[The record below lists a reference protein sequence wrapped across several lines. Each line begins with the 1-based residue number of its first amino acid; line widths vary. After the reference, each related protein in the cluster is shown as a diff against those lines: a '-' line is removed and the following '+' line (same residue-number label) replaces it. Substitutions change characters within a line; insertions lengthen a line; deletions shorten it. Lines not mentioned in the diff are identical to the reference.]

1 MKATALLDALFIC
14 SASFEIQNPWQ
25 CIPADLGDV
34 GVSESCLFGITIIIV
49 TIGTFSMGDYAIFV
63 GQGQVQNIFL
73 SCALANSLFQL
84 SSM

>member
-14 SASFEIQNPWQ
+14 SAPFEIQNPWQ

-34 GVSESCLFGITIIIV
+34 SVSESCLFGITIIV
-49 TIGTFSMGDYAIFV
+49 TIGTFSMGDYAILSGKVKFKTF
-63 GQGQVQNIFL
+63 FL

>member
-14 SASFEIQNPWQ
+14 SAPFEIQNPWH

-34 GVSESCLFGITIIIV
+34 SVSESCLFGITIIV

-63 GQGQVQNIFL
+63 GQGQV
-73 SCALANSLFQL
+73 
-84 SSM
+84 